1 MKRNLLFISRYPE
14 IIDEFQG
21 ILEEKQIETEIAQN
35 GTDAMELLKQ
45 KEYQILVTDLNLDG
59 YNGDKILSYVNQKF
73 PDTICMLYTNS
84 ISAVQLGFYLNKRDV
99 FRVFLRPVNFRQE
112 FMQALEEAY
121 ELYDLKKHDRD
132 SRQERLKQLED
143 NRKAIAEIEGSDGLE
158 RLNEVRQAVLGKKG
172 ELTAVLKGMKDVA
185 PEDRPKVGQW
195 VNDTRSAIETVL
207 EEKMKILEAD
217 ALKKRYEAEKIDV
230 TMPAVKHE
238 KGNLHPVTQVR
249 NQLID
254 IFASMGFE
262 VYEGAEIETDYYNF
276 TALNTPQD
284 HPARDMQDTFYLSP
298 EFLLRTQTS
307 AGQIHVMEAKKP
319 PIKVISP
326 GKVFRSDDDA
336 THSPMFTQMEGLVV
350 DKGITLCDLKGMLDE
365 LVKKIFGKET
375 TTRLRPS
382 YFPFTEPSVEV
393 DVSCFQCGGC
403 GCKLCKG
410 TGWIEVLGA
419 GVVNNKV
426 LEGCGIDTNEYS
438 GFAFGI
444 GIERIAM
451 LKYGIN
457 NIKLL
462 FESDMRVLKQ
472 IDD

>member
-1 MKRNLLFISRYPE
+1 MSEFTELSEKIAAIKQEVQNELEKLENSKSVYEYKKNILDGKTGLIGSLMKQMGKVPKEQKADYGKKVNELKTWA
-14 IIDEFQG
+14 QAH
-21 ILEEKQIETEIAQN
+21 LEELDAKLKAQ
-35 GTDAMELLKQ
+35 EL
-45 KEYQILVTDLNLDG
+45 
-59 YNGDKILSYVNQKF
+59 
-73 PDTICMLYTNS
+73 
-84 ISAVQLGFYLNKRDV
+84 QL
-99 FRVFLRPVNFRQE
+99 
-112 FMQALEEAY
+112 
-121 ELYDLKKHDRD
+121 
-132 SRQERLKQLED
+132 
-143 NRKAIAEIEGSDGLE
+143 
-158 RLNEVRQAVLGKKG
+158 
-172 ELTAVLKGMKDVA
+172 
-185 PEDRPKVGQW
+185 
-195 VNDTRSAIETVL
+195 
-207 EEKMKILEAD
+207 
-217 ALKKRYEAEKIDV
+217 RYESEKIDV
-230 TMPAVKHE
+230 TMPAVQRK

-249 NQLID
+249 NQLVD
-254 IFASMGFE
+254 IFASMGFDI
-262 VYEGAEIETDYYNF
+262 YEGTEIETDYYNF

-307 AGQIHVMEAKKP
+307 AGQIHVMEAQKP
-319 PIKVISP
+319 PIKVVSP

-365 LVKKIFGKET
+365 FVQKIFGEGT

-393 DVSCFQCGGC
+393 DVSCFQCKGK

-419 GVVNNKV
+419 GVVNTKV

-444 GIERIAM
+444 GIERVAM

-457 NIKLL
+457 NIKQL
-462 FESDMRVLKQ
+462 FESDLRVLDQ